1 MARTDNFTN
10 FATDVADSIRSM
22 TGKTDKIPAAD
33 FDTEIRS
40 IETKEDLNE
49 ELNTYD
55 TEVTEQGVSIDTI
68 INALEGKAAGS
79 GPGNNSAKPLYL
91 IANGY
96 DITDNTGGYTFNQ
109 TAGTVTNAV
118 GIKQGTE
125 SLNLY
130 TGLWAHCDI
139 TFNNDFDVSKY
150 SYLCI
155 DFAYPSTNVID
166 SMKQYIGIY
175 AHFVTSG
182 TRIALVE
189 GRTTDRVTIRLP
201 LAGVTSPQQIK
212 ISCANLSGSN
222 GQNSSAYTEAHP
234 LMIYNVWLED
244 ELSLQEKTI
253 EINDEYMLDI
263 IPDEGFYGLSKVSI
277 KVNPNKYAA
286 YQMLE
291 YIKGTSYV
299 AGSNYFLTG
308 LYPTNKTTLE
318 MKYSFYKND
327 NNYSNLYGSSRQFLA
342 QSTTAN
348 DTRVVALWNNELI
361 GNMSGFNNF
370 NAHVIKQDKNVMY
383 FDGSVVKTCTNAEW
397 QDENELKLFGL
408 TGGQDAS
415 AILYYCKIWEDDVL
429 VRDFV
434 PCYRKSDNAVGLLDK
449 VENKFYENAGSVA
462 FEKGPNI

>member
-1 MARTDNFTN
+1 MSN
-10 FATDVADSIRSM
+10 
-22 TGKTDKIPAAD
+22 K
-33 FDTEIRS
+33 
-40 IETKEDLNE
+40 ETLQEYNNKLIQNNEDLQTVINMINNLPTAGGGEDISE
-49 ELNTYD
+49 ELTDYD
-55 TEVTEQGVSIDTI
+55 AKLTTQETTLEDIVT
-68 INALEGKAAGS
+68 ALQGKAS
-79 GPGNNSAKPLYL
+79 GGN
-91 IANGY
+91 
-96 DITDNTGGYTFNQ
+96 
-109 TAGTVTNAV
+109 
-118 GIKQGTE
+118 
-125 SLNLY
+125 
-130 TGLWAHCDI
+130 
-139 TFNNDFDVSKY
+139 
-150 SYLCI
+150 
-155 DFAYPSTNVID
+155 
-166 SMKQYIGIY
+166 
-175 AHFVTSG
+175 
-182 TRIALVE
+182 
-189 GRTTDRVTIRLP
+189 TTL
-201 LAGVTSPQQIK
+201 
-212 ISCANLSGSN
+212 
-222 GQNSSAYTEAHP
+222 
-234 LMIYNVWLED
+234 
-244 ELSLQEKTI
+244 LQEKVI
-253 EINDEYMLDI
+253 EVNDEYMLDI

-383 FDGSVVKTCTNAEW
+383 FDGVLKQTCTPAEW
-397 QDENELKLFGL
+397 VDENELKLFGL

-449 VENKFYENAGSVA
+449 VENKFYENAGTVP